1 MITVEAISQVA
12 EDQTLRIE
20 LPKSV
25 TPGPHRVV
33 VVIEEAPVGLSRRQ
47 PVAPLHLTK
56 LRLEAWPKDSTFRR
70 EDIYGDS
77 GR

>member
-1 MITVEAISQVA
+1 MITVEAISEVA
-12 EDQTLRIE
+12 QDQTLKIE

-33 VVIEEAPVGLSRRQ
+33 VVIEETPLEVAPRKPTR
-47 PVAPLHLTK
+47 PLHLTK
-56 LRLEAWPKDSTFRR
+56 LPMEGWPKDSTFRR
-70 EDIYGDS
+70 EDIYGDA

>member
-1 MITVEAISQVA
+1 MITVEAISEVA

-33 VVIEEAPVGLSRRQ
+33 VVIDEAPLGLVHRKL
-47 PVAPLHLTK
+47 PTPLHLTK
-56 LRLEAWPKDSTFRR
+56 LPLEA
-70 EDIYGDS
+70 
-77 GR
+77 

>member
-1 MITVEAISQVA
+1 MITVEGIIEVS
-12 EDQTLRIE
+12 EDQMLRIE

-33 VVIEEAPVGLSRRQ
+33 VVIEEAPLGLVRRQ
-47 PVAPLHLTK
+47 PAAPLHLTK

-70 EDIYGDS
+70 EDIYGNS

>member
-1 MITVEAISQVA
+1 MITVEAISEVA
-12 EDQTLRIE
+12 EDQTLKIA

-33 VVIEEAPVGLSRRQ
+33 VVIEES
-47 PVAPLHLTK
+47 PLDTFQRKPAGALRLTK
-56 LRLEAWPKDSTFRR
+56 LHLPAWPADATFRR
-70 EDIYGDS
+70 EDIYGDT